1 MELDFDALG
10 IELDDEQKQ
19 KILDAAKK
27 AHDTDVAGL
36 KAKRD
41 ELLANQSKL
50 KDQIKQFEG
59 IDPERVRNLEKMLA
73 ENEEAK
79 LIADG
84 KIDEL
89 INKRLSREQATWQSQ
104 LEQKDSELDTYKQR
118 VEALEGA
125 TIDSGIAS
133 AGHKVGV
140 ASTAVEDAQVIA
152 RHSGWKVEDGTPVL
166 RDKSGEV
173 VRGKNGPITLD
184 EWLETQRETRPHW
197 FPTPKGGGAAGN
209 RGGGQHGNNPW
220 KKETFNLSQQGRILR
235 ESPELAERLK
245 AEAGVN

>member
-27 AHDTDVAGL
+27 AHDDDVAGL
-36 KAKRD
+36 RAKRD
-41 ELLANQSKL
+41 ELLDGQRRL

-104 LEQKDSELDTYKQR
+104 LEQKDTETQQLRQQI
-118 VEALEGA
+118 EALQGA
-125 TIDSGIAS
+125 TINSGIAS
-133 AGHKVGV
+133 AAAKAGL
-140 ASTAVEDAQVIA
+140 APTAIEDAQLIA
-152 RHSGWKVEDGTPVL
+152 RHSGWGLEDGVPVL
-166 RDKSGEV
+166 RNGEEV
-173 VRGKNGPITLD
+173 VRGKNGPITFE
-184 EWLETQRETRPHW
+184 EWLESQRDIRPHW
-197 FPTPKGGGAAGN
+197 FPTPKGGGAPGN
-209 RGGGQHGNNPW
+209 RGGKAVTKKFNEMNGAELKQLRQENPA
-220 KKETFNLSQQGRILR
+220 EY
-235 ESPELAERLK
+235 ERLRD
-245 AEAGVN
+245 EYHNRQ

>member
-1 MELDFDALG
+1 MELDFEALG
-10 IELDDEQKQ
+10 IELDDEAKQ

-27 AHDTDVAGL
+27 AHNDDVAGL

-41 ELLANQSKL
+41 ELLDSQRKL
-50 KDQIKQFEG
+50 KDQIQKFEG
-59 IDPERVRNLEKMLA
+59 IDPERVKKLEGMLA

-89 INKRLSREQATWQSQ
+89 VNKRLSREQATWQSQ
-104 LEQKDSELDTYKQR
+104 LEQKDTELDQYKQR

-133 AGHKVGV
+133 AGHKVGL

-152 RHSGWKVEDGTPVL
+152 RHSGWKVEEGTPVL
-166 RDKSGEV
+166 RDNEGNV

-197 FPTPKGGGAAGN
+197 FPTPKGSRVPGN
-209 RGGGQHGNNPW
+209 PGGGQNGNNPW
-220 KKETFNLSQQGRILR
+220 KKESFNLSRQGQILR